1 MIKYDFQ
8 TVVSRKNTGA
18 MKWEESVTS
27 TGFRP
32 DVVPLSV
39 ADMEFKTCPEIV
51 QAIKDAADT
60 GVFGYTY
67 NPPGFMDALVNWMK
81 NRHNWEIQPEWVEQ
95 TWGVILALY
104 NSIRAFTEEG
114 DKVLIQTPVYYPF
127 FDAIKDTKREL
138 VESPLKL
145 VGDRYEMDYEDFAEK
160 AKDAK
165 MAILCSPHN
174 PVGRVWTR
182 EELEKI
188 AKICVEND
196 LIVICDEIHFDIIMP
211 QFKHVAMGTV
221 SEELNKRLIVTTS
234 PSKTFNLAGLN
245 LANIIIQ
252 NPEMMAKYKETCL
265 HSATDYN
272 NFFGYVTCTA
282 GYASGQD
289 WLDQMVDA
297 VYDNFNT
304 FKDFMAQNFPKVKV
318 FNLEGT
324 YLCWF
329 DCRCFGLSGKELEK
343 KLVDEAW
350 LFLDHGYVF
359 GETGEGYERINLAC
373 PKSVLTDA
381 LERFKNAFKD
391 LA

>member
-1 MIKYDFQ
+1 MKYDFQ

-32 DVVPLSV
+32 EVVPLSV
-39 ADMEFKTCPEIV
+39 ADMEFKACPEIV
-51 QAIKDAADT
+51 QGIKDAADT

-81 NRHNWEIQPEWVEQ
+81 NRHDWEIKPEWVEQ

-104 NSIRAFTEEG
+104 NCIRSYSEEG
-114 DKVLIQTPVYYPF
+114 DKVIIQTPVYYPF
-127 FDAIKDTKREL
+127 FDAIRDTGREL

-145 VGDRYEMDYEDFAEK
+145 VDGHYEMDYEDFAEK

-165 MAILCSPHN
+165 MVLFCSPHN

-182 EELEKI
+182 EELERF
-188 AKICVEND
+188 AEICIEND
-196 LIVICDEIHFDIIMP
+196 LIVVADEIHFDIIMP
-211 QFKHVAMGTV
+211 EYKHVAMGTV
-221 SEELNKRLIVTTS
+221 SEKLNERLVVCTS

-252 NPEMMAKYKETCL
+252 NPEMMEKYKYTCL

-272 NFFGYVTCTA
+272 NFFGYAACTA
-282 GYASGQD
+282 GYAKGEA
-289 WLDQMVDA
+289 WLDQMIATVESNYK
-297 VYDNFNT
+297 V
-304 FKDFMAQNFPKVKV
+304 FKEFMNKNFPKVKV
-318 FNLEGT
+318 FDLEGT

-329 DCRCFGLSGKELEK
+329 DCKCFGLTGKELER

-359 GETGEGYERINLAC
+359 GETGEGFERINLAC
-373 PKSVLTDA
+373 PESVLTDA
-381 LERFKNAFKD
+381 LERFKKVFKE
-391 LA
+391 LV